1 MLESLWQD
9 LRFAFRSLLKTPGFT
24 LIVLVT
30 LVAGMASVT
39 AIFSF
44 VNAAYLADL
53 PYRDAKRIVAV
64 RQSQGLFVPE
74 ISNSAVRLVRENA
87 RSFERIAVFA
97 TTSSTIVIG
106 EEPRIAQVLQVDTGF
121 TTLLQMRAAVG
132 RLPTH
137 EEIVANAGVAA
148 ISHEL
153 WRTQFGSDP
162 AVIGRSVAAVQR
174 QWQIVGVLPELWDY
188 PGRTQL
194 LTPMPP
200 LPVVVPGSLQDGP
213 DFHLIGKLRVGVT
226 REDAAAELRV
236 LSARMPKY
244 PRRVTWSSTLDVAP
258 EMLNRRAQSLMPFPV
273 LFVGMGVFVLLI
285 ACANVGNLFLARGA
299 ERRSEIAVR
308 AAMGASRVR
317 LIRGLLCEAL
327 LLGSAAAVLGLAASV
342 LLVNLSWQALPTQN
356 WPMWLQVSVD
366 FRVLLFAFAALLL
379 VTLTVGLS
387 PALEGTK
394 LDLARALKIGGGG
407 SGSTGQVMRS
417 VSRGLVAQLAMSV
430 ALFVCSALLVRT
442 YLNVARVDLGYP
454 AEQIAVAAPWFN
466 DERHADKARRI
477 PMLEEVARGLRGAP
491 GVTHAE
497 VAGRFSEL
505 RTASTPKLTDNEK
518 AHQLNDWRLIPDG
531 VESRGEE
538 MRPQA
543 TQLAVSDGYF
553 GMLGL
558 RVREGRGFVP
568 DDRETSAGVAV
579 VSVSLARHFWPTQTA
594 IGHTL
599 QNGKRGE
606 RLTIVGVVDDVN
618 RLNFGGRADPD
629 RTALPEKTLY
639 VSTRQAVSWYPAV
652 YARGDGNVGPLR
664 ALMLSRLREVDP
676 LFIYMPDVTMASN
689 IERSLMV
696 LRIFGGAIGF
706 FALVALFLT
715 VIGIYGVVAFGV
727 ARRVR
732 EIGVRIALG
741 GSSRDVIRHIMG
753 GTGRFMVVG
762 LVLGLGLSVM
772 LGRFMTVFL
781 YGTSPLDPVAYL
793 AVCGLFVVVALV
805 ASYLPARK
813 ATSVDPLVALRSE

>member
-1 MLESLWQD
+1 MIDSLRQD

-44 VNAAYLADL
+44 ANAAYLADL

-64 RQSQGLFVPE
+64 RQTMGLFVPE
-74 ISNSAVRLVRENA
+74 VSPSAVRLVRENS
-87 RSFERIAVFA
+87 RSFERLAVFL
-97 TTSSTIVIG
+97 TTYSPMSLG
-106 EEPRIAQVLQVDTGF
+106 EEPRNVLVLQVDTGF
-121 TTLLQMRAAVG
+121 TTLLHLRAAVG

-162 AVIGRSVAAVQR
+162 AVIGRTVSAVARA
-174 QWQIVGVLPELWDY
+174 WQIVGVLPERWDY
-188 PGRTQL
+188 PRRTDL

-200 LPVVVPGSLQDGP
+200 LPTVVPGSLQDEP
-213 DFHLIGKLRVGVT
+213 SWHMIGKLRTGVT
-226 REDAAAELRV
+226 REDAAAEMRV
-236 LSARMPKY
+236 LSVQMPKY
-244 PRRVTWSSTLDVAP
+244 ARRITWGTTLDVAP

-308 AAMGASRVR
+308 AAMGASRAR

-327 LLGSAAAVLGLAASV
+327 LLAAAAAVLGIVASN
-342 LLVNLSWQALPTQN
+342 LLVTLAWRALPTQN
-356 WPMWLQVSVD
+356 WPMWFHVSVD
-366 FRVLLFAFAALLL
+366 VRVLLFAFAALLL

-387 PALEGTK
+387 PALEGTR
-394 LDLARALKIGGGG
+394 LDLVRALKIGGGG

-466 DERHADKARRI
+466 DERHPDKGRRI

-497 VAGRFSEL
+497 VAGRLLEL
-505 RTASTPKLTDNEK
+505 RTASTPELTDNEK
-518 AHQLNDWRLIPDG
+518 AQQLNDWRLIPDG
-531 VESRGEE
+531 DESRGGEI
-538 MRPQA
+538 RPQP

-553 GMLGL
+553 RMLGL
-558 RVREGRGFVP
+558 GVREGRGFVP
-568 DDRETSAGVAV
+568 DDKETSAGVAV

-594 IGHTL
+594 IGRTL

-618 RLNFGGRADPD
+618 RLNFGSPSDAN
-629 RTALPEKTLY
+629 RTAIPEKTLY
-639 VSTRQAVSWYPAV
+639 VSTRQATSGYPAL
-652 YARGDGNVGPLR
+652 YARGDGNIGPLR
-664 ALMLSRLREVDP
+664 AIMLSRLREVDP
-676 LFIYMPDVTMASN
+676 LFTYLQDVTMASN
-689 IERSLMV
+689 IERSLLV
-696 LRIFGGAIGF
+696 LRVFGGAIGF
-706 FALVALFLT
+706 FALVALFLS

-762 LVLGLGLSVM
+762 LLLGLGLSVM

-793 AVCGLFVVVALV
+793 VVCALFTVVALG